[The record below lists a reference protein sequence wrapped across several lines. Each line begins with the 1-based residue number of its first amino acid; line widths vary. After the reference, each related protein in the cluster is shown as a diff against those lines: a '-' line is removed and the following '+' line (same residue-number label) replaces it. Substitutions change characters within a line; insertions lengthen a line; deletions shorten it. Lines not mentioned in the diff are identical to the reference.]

1 MYIDKEINIVNFF
14 YNYQQDFL
22 EDLDINEKNDLTYS
36 KYESVTTFFI
46 DYISIKKP
54 FTRIDEIDHKAL
66 HQFIKFRENNTPRLN
81 NKTKGFEYSTKIS
94 YKTILKIFFNF
105 IEDESDYKYTFN
117 IKWKRLTFKKD
128 IKEKKHISDNNIRI
142 TLNYLKKLLEKALR
156 VPDINKLNHKAK
168 KEIKSLEYVFM
179 LNFTYKLGLYLGL
192 RASEICTLKIED
204 ISKPFKTKSNDT
216 LVDVLVQG
224 KGSKQRTL
232 PIVYKSIKKEYIYF
246 YKIRKK
252 NDYIFRQISG
262 SRLTR
267 ISLYNYFKEVGNFAK
282 TYEKGVHSLRHTA
295 SFRMSEQNIDIAD
308 AQDMLGHSDIS
319 TTRIYFKKNPNRL
332 RNVALKMIEN

>member
-1 MYIDKEINIVNFF
+1 MYTIQKSGICDFF
-14 YNYQQDFL
+14 FKYQEDFL
-22 EDLDINEKNDLTYS
+22 EDLDINEKNDLTYR

-54 FTRIDEIDHKAL
+54 FSRIEDIDHKAL
-66 HQFIKFRENNTPRLN
+66 HQFIKFRENTTPRVN
-81 NKTKGFEYSTKIS
+81 DRKKGFEYTTKIS
-94 YKTILKIFFNF
+94 YKTILKIFFDF
-105 IEDESDYKYTFN
+105 IEDESNYQYTFN

-128 IKEKKHISDNNIRI
+128 TKEKKHISAINIKM
-142 TLNYLKKLLEKALR
+142 TLKYLEKLLERALR
-156 VPDINKLNHKAK
+156 ITNFDRLNHALKR
-168 KEIKSLEYVFM
+168 EIKSIEYVYM

-192 RASEICTLKIED
+192 RASEICALKIED
-204 ISKPFKTKSNDT
+204 ISKPYRTKSNQM
-216 LVDVLVQG
+216 LVDVLIQG

-232 PIVYKSIKKEYIYF
+232 PIVYKSIKREYVFF
-246 YKIRKK
+246 YKLRKK
-252 NDYIFRQISG
+252 DEYIFRQISG

-267 ISLYNYFKEVGNFAK
+267 VSLYNYFTELGKFSGTNER
-282 TYEKGVHSLRHTA
+282 GVHSLRHTA

-332 RNVALKMIEN
+332 RNVALKMLDN